1 MDELLQIAKDML
13 EAREPSVVR
22 ITIDNVE
29 YKLICQVNDISG
41 KFQLII
47 KER

>member
-1 MDELLQIAKDML
+1 MDELLQIAKELIDAGEPNTVRVEIG
-13 EAREPSVVR
+13 EA
-22 ITIDNVE
+22 E
-29 YKLICQVNDISG
+29 YKVIYQIMEND